1 MAIAKSQGHAAEIVT
16 PVEQQRIRARLE
28 SDLRDRLVAF
38 ENRYEIAS
46 ADVEEAVNRGLVR
59 ETAEVAEWIV
69 LRRALVRLE
78 RAEPTRAQ

>member
-1 MAIAKSQGHAAEIVT
+1 MAVVKSHGHATEIVT
-16 PVEQQRIRARLE
+16 PAEQQRIRARLE
-28 SDLRDRLVAF
+28 SDLRSRLVAF

-46 ADVEEAVNRGLVR
+46 ADVEQAVDRGQVR

-69 LRRALVRLE
+69 LWRALVRLE